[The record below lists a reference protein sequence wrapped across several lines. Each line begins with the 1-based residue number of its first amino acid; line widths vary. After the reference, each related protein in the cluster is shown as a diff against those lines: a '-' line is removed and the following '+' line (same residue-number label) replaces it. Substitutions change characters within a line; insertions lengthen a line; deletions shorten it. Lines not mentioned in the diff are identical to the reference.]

1 VRIAIAAGES
11 SGDALG
17 AGLINAIRAQL
28 PDTASSASL
37 DFFGIAGP
45 RMRAAGCEAW
55 YRSEALSVMGLA
67 EVLRHLPR
75 LLRLRR
81 EFAERLLADPPDV
94 FCGIDSPDFN
104 LPLAARLKAAGIRT
118 VQYVSPQVWAWRQ
131 SRVRSIARS
140 VDEVLCLLPF
150 ETDFYAEHGVA
161 AKFVGHPLADEIPL
175 TTDPAADR
183 EALGITAG
191 RPLLAVLP
199 GSRRSEVSRLA
210 RPFAESAAWLAD
222 RIEGLEVAVA
232 IAHEGLSEEWS
243 RCTADVAEAA
253 SFHSFVGRAR
263 EVMGAA
269 DVVLTASGTA
279 TLEAMLLRK
288 PMVIAYRMS
297 SFSYWVFRRMGI
309 QKLPWYSLPNLL
321 AGQELAPE
329 YVQDDVCVDVLGPAL
344 ERAFAGAADDA
355 ERRDVM
361 RTLHERLRRGAS
373 EVAARAVLALATASE
388 GGA

>member
-17 AGLINAIRAQL
+17 AGLIRAINDLHDGAE
-28 PDTASSASL
+28 PVE
-37 DFFGIAGP
+37 FVGIAGP
-45 RMRAAGCEAW
+45 AMRAVGCAAW
-55 YRSEALSVMGLA
+55 YRSEELSVMGLA

-104 LPLAARLKAAGIRT
+104 LPLAGRLKAAGIRT

-131 SRVRSIARS
+131 SRVKSIAKS
-140 VDEVLCLLPF
+140 VDEVLCVLPF

-175 TTDPAADR
+175 STDQAQSRA
-183 EALGITAG
+183 ALGISG
-191 RPLLAVLP
+191 DRPLLALLP
-199 GSRRSEVSRLA
+199 GSRRSEVCRLA
-210 RPFAESAAWLAD
+210 RPFAETAAWLAE
-222 RIEGLEVAVA
+222 RMEGLEVAVA
-232 IAHEGLSEEWS
+232 IAHDGLTEEWAAQ
-243 RCTADVAEAA
+243 TAAVPAA
-253 SFHSFVGRAR
+253 SGFRPFVGRAR

-269 DVVLTASGTA
+269 DAVLTASGTA

-297 SFSYWVFRRMGI
+297 AFSYWIFGHMGI
-309 QKLPWYSLPNLL
+309 RKLPFYSLPNLL

-329 YVQDDVCVDVLGPAL
+329 FVQGQVRADVLGPAL
-344 ERAFAGAADDA
+344 MRAFEADA
-355 ERRDVM
+355 EDDQRAEVM
-361 RTLHERLRRGAS
+361 RSLHEQLRQGGS
-373 EVAARAVLALATASE
+373 EIAARAVLALAAGKSA
-388 GGA
+388 GA